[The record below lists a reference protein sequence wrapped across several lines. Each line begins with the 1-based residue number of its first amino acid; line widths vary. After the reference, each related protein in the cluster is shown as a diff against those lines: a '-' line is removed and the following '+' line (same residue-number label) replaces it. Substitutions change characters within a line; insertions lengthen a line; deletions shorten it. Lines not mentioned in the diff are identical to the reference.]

1 MIIPHFEHGNS
12 VVWNAEIWASHCNQ
26 FTKSLLQTLLSG
38 FLNHSNKSREI
49 KRFFFSGGVIDYSGN
64 LIIIVAFCEK
74 LFTVY
79 YKSS

>member
-1 MIIPHFEHGNS
+1 MEILWFEMQKFEHHTAISLPSRFYKRCFQDFLIIPM
-12 VVWNAEIWASHCNQ
+12 
-26 FTKSLLQTLLSG
+26 
-38 FLNHSNKSREI
+38 KSRDI